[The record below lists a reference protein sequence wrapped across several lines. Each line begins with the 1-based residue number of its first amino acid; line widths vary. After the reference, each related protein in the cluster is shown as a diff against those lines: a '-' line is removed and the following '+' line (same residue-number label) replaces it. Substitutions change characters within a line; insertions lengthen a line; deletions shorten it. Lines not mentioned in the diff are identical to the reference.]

1 MSIRSI
7 AGRIGMDYDSV
18 IEDYCGDVPSLAA
31 TLREFPSG
39 TAVEEMRKCIGEE
52 NWDGARKAAHALRKR
67 AEKVGLKKLAE
78 KAALIE
84 EVSSEKMPH
93 DFLQLEALYREI
105 CGIIT
110 EERL

>member
-7 AGRIGMDYDSV
+7 SGRIGMDYDSV
-18 IEDYCGDVPSLAA
+18 IEDYCGDVPALAEA
-31 TLREFPSG
+31 LRAFPSG
-39 TAVEEMRKCIGEE
+39 TEEEELRKSIGNED
-52 NWDGARKAAHALRKR
+52 WDGARKAAHTLRKR
-67 AEKVGLKKLAE
+67 AEKVGLKDLAE
-78 KAALIE
+78 KASLLE
-84 EVSSEKMPH
+84 EVSGEKMPG